1 MIQEPSIYNRK
12 WIGLCGLVLLVLSS
26 CSVTKSVPAED
37 YLFTGGKVIAD
48 SGKLDK
54 TIRKKLEEFIKP
66 PPNSRFLGIPFK
78 LVLHNSVKEPKR
90 EKGFAYKMK
99 YKWGEPP
106 VLVSSVK
113 TRSIEK
119 RMADELFN
127 RGYLRPEV
135 KSRVIKKGRKASVE
149 FITKAG
155 IRYTIRD
162 FYYPTD
168 TTTLA
173 RLVSASAKD
182 SRLHKGDNFDLAE
195 FSKERERVATSL
207 KEKGYYF
214 FEPDYL
220 LYRVDSLHDGK
231 ADLYITLKEATPA
244 EAMKYWTIGKIT
256 IYGNYTLERD
266 SMIMQQSGKDE
277 KVFTIID
284 RTNNFKTNVY
294 TRAIPIREGQVYA
307 TSMHS
312 LTIERLMNL
321 NTFRFVKMSFLPSAD
336 SSIPTLNTR
345 IFLTPAKK
353 QSLRFEVSGNSKS
366 NNFVGSEV
374 SVKYKNVNLSRGA
387 EIFDVKLTGG
397 FDAQVGGDQAS
408 PNTYSFTGEV
418 NLFVPRII
426 PGLRIN
432 TMNNPY
438 LPRTV
443 FTPGIE
449 YYKRTNLYTV
459 RSLRFSAG
467 YLWKQGKAMEH
478 NLKVIHINSVDPLTT
493 TPKFDSMLAVD
504 ASLRASFEKQITIGS
519 RYLFQYNNT
528 YRDFRKFNYA
538 IDFGINTS
546 GNLVGLFIKGEGDT
560 AGAKKVLGVP
570 LSQYIRLQTDLRGY
584 WKISSIFTWANRM
597 ILGSGFAFG
606 NSTSIP
612 YAEQFFIGGSSSIR
626 AFRARTLGP
635 GSYHTTS
642 SEYNANES
650 GDFKVEVNSE
660 LRYNMSRFVKL
671 AAFVDAGNIWYR
683 NEVPDKPGSGL
694 HSGELFQEMAV
705 GAGLGLR
712 FDASVLVIRF
722 DLAMPLRK
730 PWYPLGDR
738 WVLDEVNFSDK
749 AWRKENLVLNI
760 GIGYPF

>member
-1 MIQEPSIYNRK
+1 MKEQANTYCGK
-12 WIGLCGLVLLVLSS
+12 WIALICTAGIFLSS
-26 CSVTKSVPAED
+26 CNVTKSVPAD
-37 YLFTGGKVIAD
+37 DFLFTGGKVVAD

-66 PPNSRFLGIPFK
+66 PPNSSFLGMPFK
-78 LVLHNSVKEPKR
+78 LILHNSVKEPKQ
-90 EKGFAYKMK
+90 EKGYRYKMK

-106 VLVSSVK
+106 VLISSVRTK
-113 TRSIEK
+113 SIEK

-135 KSRVIKKGRKASVE
+135 SSRAIKKGKKASLE
-149 FITKAG
+149 FITHAG
-155 IRYTIRD
+155 ERYTIRD
-162 FYYPTD
+162 IHYPAD
-168 TTTLA
+168 TSALGKLVQQSA
-173 RLVSASAKD
+173 RESLLK
-182 SRLHKGDNFDLAE
+182 KGDHFDLAQ
-195 FSKERERVATSL
+195 FGAERERVAKSL
-207 KEKGYYF
+207 KEEGYYF

-220 LYRVDSLHDGK
+220 FYRVDSLHEGK
-231 ADLYITLKEATPA
+231 ADLYVTMKAETPQEALKV
-244 EAMKYWTIGKIT
+244 WTIGKIT
-256 IYGNYTLERD
+256 IYGNYTMERD
-266 SMIMQQSGKDE
+266 SIIMRQAGKDE

-284 RTNNFKTNVY
+284 RNDNFKTNVY

-321 NTFRFVKMSFLPSAD
+321 STFRFVKTAFLPSSD

-374 SVKYKNVNLSRGA
+374 SVKYKNVNLNRGA
-387 EIFDVKLTGG
+387 EIFDVKFTGG

-418 NLFVPRII
+418 NLFVPRLI

-449 YYKRTNLYTV
+449 YYKRTDLYTV

-467 YLWKQGKAMEH
+467 YIWKQGKAVEH
-478 NLKVIHINSVDPLTT
+478 NLKLIHINSVDPLTT
-493 TPKFDSMLAVD
+493 TAKFDSMMAVD
-504 ASLRASFEKQITIGS
+504 ASLRASFEKQLTIGS

-528 YRDFRKFNYA
+528 YRTNRRFNYA
-538 IDFGINTS
+538 LDFGINTS
-546 GNLVGLFIKGEGDT
+546 GNLVGLFVKGEGDT

-570 LSQYIRLQTDLRGY
+570 LSQYVRLQTDMRGY
-584 WKISSIFTWANRM
+584 WKLSSILTWANRL
-597 ILGSGFAFG
+597 IVGVGFAYG
-606 NSTSIP
+606 NSTNIP
-612 YAEQFFIGGSSSIR
+612 YGEQFFIGGSSSVR

-635 GSYHTTS
+635 GSYHTS
-642 SEYNANES
+642 SSTYNANES
-650 GDFKVEVNSE
+650 GDFKTEVNSE
-660 LRYNMSRFVKL
+660 LRYNMSKYVKL

-694 HSGELFQEMAV
+694 HNGEFFQEMAV

-749 AWRKENLVLNI
+749 TWRKENLVLNI